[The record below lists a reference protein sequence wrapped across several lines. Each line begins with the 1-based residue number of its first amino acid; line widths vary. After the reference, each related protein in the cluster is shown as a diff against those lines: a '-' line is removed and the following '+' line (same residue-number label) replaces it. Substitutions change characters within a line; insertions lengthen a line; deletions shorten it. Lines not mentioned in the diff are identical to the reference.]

1 MKAKNDR
8 KGFSSAEELP
18 NPAESGTRVD
28 VNAEQMGVQPD
39 GGEVL
44 YELNGDQP
52 LKNDDFVVL
61 TDNIK
66 CCILRMSDLLRL
78 EAEGNYSRVY
88 WIGSSMLIRRP
99 LRDCEKRLDRSK
111 FFRARRDCIVN
122 LEHVKHTRIV
132 DLMRYVF
139 VLQDGTEVTLSRRQ
153 SLVLRKSRAL
163 SAVSIAEFGPSLPL
177 LGSFFNKFTIAAEIA
192 KMCWII

>member
-1 MKAKNDR
+1 MKAKTIR
-8 KGFSSAEELP
+8 KQASSTEEPQLSEEYGGRLI
-18 NPAESGTRVD
+18 AI
-28 VNAEQMGVQPD
+28 EQRNGVGSQP
-39 GGEVL
+39 GEVV
-44 YELNGDQP
+44 YELTGDVP
-52 LKNDDFVVL
+52 LRNDDFVVL

-99 LRDCEKRLDRSK
+99 LRDCEKRLDPSK

-153 SLVLRKSRAL
+153 SLVLRKSR
-163 SAVSIAEFGPSLPL
+163 SL
-177 LGSFFNKFTIAAEIA
+177 
-192 KMCWII
+192 

>member
-1 MKAKNDR
+1 MKAKSIR
-8 KGFSSAEELP
+8 KPVSSTDEPQEYGSRLPAIEQTNGATAETGEIVYQLT
-18 NPAESGTRVD
+18 GD
-28 VNAEQMGVQPD
+28 V
-39 GGEVL
+39 
-44 YELNGDQP
+44 P
-52 LKNDDFVVL
+52 LRNDDFVVL

-99 LRDCEKRLDRSK
+99 LRDCEKRLDPTK

-153 SLVLRKSRAL
+153 SLVLRKSR
-163 SAVSIAEFGPSLPL
+163 SL
-177 LGSFFNKFTIAAEIA
+177 
-192 KMCWII
+192 

>member
-1 MKAKNDR
+1 MRSTQEVRHALSISEGLPNNSSNSMKAK
-8 KGFSSAEELP
+8 KIQKPVKSTEKAHSSAEDGICIAAIE
-18 NPAESGTRVD
+18 ESNGRQ
-28 VNAEQMGVQPD
+28 AQP
-39 GGEVL
+39 EEAL
-44 YELNGDQP
+44 YEVAGAPP
-52 LKNDDFVVL
+52 LRTDDFVVL

-99 LRDCEKRLDRSK
+99 LRDCEKRLDRAK

-153 SLVLRKSRAL
+153 SLVLRKSR
-163 SAVSIAEFGPSLPL
+163 SL
-177 LGSFFNKFTIAAEIA
+177 
-192 KMCWII
+192 

>member
-1 MKAKNDR
+1 MKAKTLR
-8 KGFSSAEELP
+8 KAFGSAEEPHHPL
-18 NPAESGTRVD
+18 E
-28 VNAEQMGVQPD
+28 NAPQIAPTAQQNGIEAD
-39 GGEVL
+39 RGEVL
-44 YELNGDQP
+44 YELSGDEP
-52 LKNDDFVVL
+52 LGNDDFVVL

-163 SAVSIAEFGPSLPL
+163 
-177 LGSFFNKFTIAAEIA
+177 
-192 KMCWII
+192 

>member
-1 MKAKNDR
+1 MNHLPDAMKAKTIR
-8 KGFSSAEELP
+8 KQVSSTEEPPHPEEYGGRLGP
-18 NPAESGTRVD
+18 LEPANGT
-28 VNAEQMGVQPD
+28 GPQP
-39 GGEVL
+39 GEVV
-44 YELNGDQP
+44 YELTGDVP
-52 LKNDDFVVL
+52 LRNDDFVVL

-99 LRDCEKRLDRSK
+99 LRDCEKRLDPTK

-139 VLQDGTEVTLSRRQ
+139 VLEDGTEVTLSRRQ
-153 SLVLRKSRAL
+153 SLILRKSR
-163 SAVSIAEFGPSLPL
+163 SL
-177 LGSFFNKFTIAAEIA
+177 
-192 KMCWII
+192 

>member
-1 MKAKNDR
+1 MKAKNVR
-8 KGFSSAEELP
+8 KGS
-18 NPAESGTRVD
+18 EST
-28 VNAEQMGVQPD
+28 EQPD
-39 GGEVL
+39 LTADQAISTDTTAYPNGSQPDPGEVV
-44 YELNGDQP
+44 YELRGEEP

-61 TDNIK
+61 TDNVK

-99 LRDCEKRLDRSK
+99 LRECERRLDKSK

-139 VLQDGTEVTLSRRQ
+139 VLQDGSEVTLSRRQ

-163 SAVSIAEFGPSLPL
+163 
-177 LGSFFNKFTIAAEIA
+177 
-192 KMCWII
+192 

>member
-1 MKAKNDR
+1 MKAKIDR
-8 KGFSSAEELP
+8 KSFGSAEEP
-18 NPAESGTRVD
+18 SGPVENGMHLTATAQQ
-28 VNAEQMGVQPD
+28 NGVQAEP
-39 GGEVL
+39 GEVL
-44 YELNGDQP
+44 YELSGDEP
-52 LKNDDFVVL
+52 LNNDDFVVL

-99 LRDCEKRLDRSK
+99 LRDCEKRLDRTK

-163 SAVSIAEFGPSLPL
+163 
-177 LGSFFNKFTIAAEIA
+177 
-192 KMCWII
+192 

>member
-1 MKAKNDR
+1 MKVKNIR
-8 KGFSSAEELP
+8 KRVTSTEEPRLTEEYGGRLSP
-18 NPAESGTRVD
+18 LEEKNGNLGEP
-28 VNAEQMGVQPD
+28 
-39 GGEVL
+39 GEVV
-44 YELNGDQP
+44 YELAGDVA
-52 LKNDDFVVL
+52 LRNDDFVVL

-99 LRDCEKRLDRSK
+99 LRDCEKRLDSTK

-153 SLVLRKSRAL
+153 SLVLRKSR
-163 SAVSIAEFGPSLPL
+163 SL
-177 LGSFFNKFTIAAEIA
+177 
-192 KMCWII
+192 

>member
-1 MKAKNDR
+1 MKAKNVR
-8 KGFSSAEELP
+8 KGSESTEQPCRPADDGISTDTAAPP
-18 NPAESGTRVD
+18 NGIQLDP
-28 VNAEQMGVQPD
+28 
-39 GGEVL
+39 GEVV
-44 YELNGDQP
+44 YELRGEEP
-52 LKNDDFVVL
+52 LRNDDFVVL
-61 TDNIK
+61 TDNVK

-88 WIGSSMLIRRP
+88 WFGSSMLIRRP
-99 LRDCEKRLDRSK
+99 LRECERRLDKSK

-153 SLVLRKSRAL
+153 SLVLRKSR
-163 SAVSIAEFGPSLPL
+163 SL
-177 LGSFFNKFTIAAEIA
+177 
-192 KMCWII
+192 

>member
-1 MKAKNDR
+1 MKAKTLR
-8 KGFSSAEELP
+8 KAFGSAEEPHHPL
-18 NPAESGTRVD
+18 E
-28 VNAEQMGVQPD
+28 NAPQLAATAQQNGIEAD
-39 GGEVL
+39 RGEVL
-44 YELNGDQP
+44 YELSGDEP
-52 LKNDDFVVL
+52 LGNDDFVVL

-163 SAVSIAEFGPSLPL
+163 
-177 LGSFFNKFTIAAEIA
+177 
-192 KMCWII
+192 

>member
-1 MKAKNDR
+1 MKAKSIR
-8 KGFSSAEELP
+8 KPVSSTDEPQEYGSRIPAIEQTNGAIAEP
-18 NPAESGTRVD
+18 
-28 VNAEQMGVQPD
+28 
-39 GGEVL
+39 GEVIYQL
-44 YELNGDQP
+44 TGDIP
-52 LKNDDFVVL
+52 LRNDDFVVL

-99 LRDCEKRLDRSK
+99 LRDCEKRLDATK

-153 SLVLRKSRAL
+153 SLVLRKSR
-163 SAVSIAEFGPSLPL
+163 SL
-177 LGSFFNKFTIAAEIA
+177 
-192 KMCWII
+192 

>member
-1 MKAKNDR
+1 MKAKTIR
-8 KGFSSAEELP
+8 KQASSTEEPKLP
-18 NPAESGTRVD
+18 EEYGGRLSEIEPRNGAGL
-28 VNAEQMGVQPD
+28 QP
-39 GGEVL
+39 GEVV
-44 YELNGDQP
+44 YELTGDVP
-52 LKNDDFVVL
+52 LRNDDFVVL

-99 LRDCEKRLDRSK
+99 LRDCEKRLDPSK

-153 SLVLRKSRAL
+153 SLVLRKSR
-163 SAVSIAEFGPSLPL
+163 SL
-177 LGSFFNKFTIAAEIA
+177 
-192 KMCWII
+192 

>member
-8 KGFSSAEELP
+8 KGFSSTEELP

-28 VNAEQMGVQPD
+28 ANAEQTGVQPD
-39 GGEVL
+39 GGEIL

-99 LRDCEKRLDRSK
+99 LRDCEIRLDRSK

-163 SAVSIAEFGPSLPL
+163 
-177 LGSFFNKFTIAAEIA
+177 
-192 KMCWII
+192 

>member
-1 MKAKNDR
+1 MKAKNVR
-8 KGFSSAEELP
+8 KGS
-18 NPAESGTRVD
+18 EST
-28 VNAEQMGVQPD
+28 EQPD
-39 GGEVL
+39 PPADRAISTDTTAYPNGSQADPGEVV
-44 YELNGDQP
+44 YELRGEEP

-61 TDNIK
+61 TDNVK

-99 LRDCEKRLDRSK
+99 LRECERRLDKTK

-153 SLVLRKSRAL
+153 SLVLRKSR
-163 SAVSIAEFGPSLPL
+163 SL
-177 LGSFFNKFTIAAEIA
+177 
-192 KMCWII
+192 

>member
-1 MKAKNDR
+1 MKAKSIR
-8 KGFSSAEELP
+8 KPVSSTDETQEYGSRLPAIEQTNGAAAE
-18 NPAESGTRVD
+18 T
-28 VNAEQMGVQPD
+28 
-39 GGEVL
+39 GEVVYQL
-44 YELNGDQP
+44 TGDVP
-52 LKNDDFVVL
+52 LRNDDFVVL

-99 LRDCEKRLDRSK
+99 LRDCEKRLDPTK

-153 SLVLRKSRAL
+153 SLVLRKSR
-163 SAVSIAEFGPSLPL
+163 SL
-177 LGSFFNKFTIAAEIA
+177 
-192 KMCWII
+192 

>member
-1 MKAKNDR
+1 MKAKSIR
-8 KGFSSAEELP
+8 KPASSTDEPQEYGSRIAPIEQTNGATAEP
-18 NPAESGTRVD
+18 
-28 VNAEQMGVQPD
+28 
-39 GGEVL
+39 GEVV
-44 YELNGDQP
+44 YELTGDVP
-52 LKNDDFVVL
+52 LRNDDFVVL

-99 LRDCEKRLDRSK
+99 LRDCEKRLDPTK

-122 LEHVKHTRIV
+122 LEHVKHARIV
-132 DLMRYVF
+132 DLMRYLF

-153 SLVLRKSRAL
+153 SLFLRKSR
-163 SAVSIAEFGPSLPL
+163 SL
-177 LGSFFNKFTIAAEIA
+177 
-192 KMCWII
+192 

>member
-1 MKAKNDR
+1 MKAKSIR
-8 KGFSSAEELP
+8 KPVTSAEESQEYGTRLP
-18 NPAESGTRVD
+18 VVDQTNGAPAE
-28 VNAEQMGVQPD
+28 P
-39 GGEVL
+39 GEVI
-44 YELNGDQP
+44 YELTGDVP
-52 LKNDDFVVL
+52 LRNDDFVVL

-99 LRDCEKRLDRSK
+99 LRDCEKRLDPTK

-153 SLVLRKSRAL
+153 SLALRKSR
-163 SAVSIAEFGPSLPL
+163 SL
-177 LGSFFNKFTIAAEIA
+177 
-192 KMCWII
+192 

>member
-1 MKAKNDR
+1 MKAKSIR
-8 KGFSSAEELP
+8 KPVSSTEEAQEYGSRIQPIEQTNGITAEP
-18 NPAESGTRVD
+18 
-28 VNAEQMGVQPD
+28 
-39 GGEVL
+39 GEVVYQL
-44 YELNGDQP
+44 TGDVP
-52 LKNDDFVVL
+52 LRNDDFVVL

-99 LRDCEKRLDRSK
+99 LRDCEKRLDPTK

-153 SLVLRKSRAL
+153 SLVLRKSR
-163 SAVSIAEFGPSLPL
+163 SL
-177 LGSFFNKFTIAAEIA
+177 
-192 KMCWII
+192 

>member
-1 MKAKNDR
+1 MKAKNVR
-8 KGFSSAEELP
+8 KSLGSLEEPPHLAQSVIRISTTTQE
-18 NPAESGTRVD
+18 NG
-28 VNAEQMGVQPD
+28 EQAD
-39 GGEVL
+39 AGEVL
-44 YELNGDQP
+44 YEHSGDEP

-61 TDNIK
+61 TDNVK

-99 LRDCEKRLDRSK
+99 LRDCEKRLDKSK

-139 VLQDGTEVTLSRRQ
+139 VMEDGTEVTLSRRQ

-163 SAVSIAEFGPSLPL
+163 
-177 LGSFFNKFTIAAEIA
+177 
-192 KMCWII
+192 

>member
-1 MKAKNDR
+1 MKAKIVR
-8 KGFSSAEELP
+8 KAFGSAEEP
-18 NPAESGTRVD
+18 HHPVEKGPYIAETAQQNGIEADR
-28 VNAEQMGVQPD
+28 
-39 GGEVL
+39 GEVL
-44 YELNGDQP
+44 YELSGDQP
-52 LKNDDFVVL
+52 LGNDDFVVL

-78 EAEGNYSRVY
+78 EAEGNYTRVY

-139 VLQDGTEVTLSRRQ
+139 VLEDGTEVTLSRRQ

-163 SAVSIAEFGPSLPL
+163 
-177 LGSFFNKFTIAAEIA
+177 
-192 KMCWII
+192 

>member
-1 MKAKNDR
+1 MKAKTIR
-8 KGFSSAEELP
+8 KPATSTEEPQLP
-18 NPAESGTRVD
+18 EDYGGRLSPIEPRNGAD
-28 VNAEQMGVQPD
+28 LQP
-39 GGEVL
+39 GEVV
-44 YELNGDQP
+44 YELTGDVP
-52 LKNDDFVVL
+52 LRNDDFVVL

-99 LRDCEKRLDRSK
+99 LRDCEKRLDPTK

-153 SLVLRKSRAL
+153 SLVLRKSR
-163 SAVSIAEFGPSLPL
+163 SL
-177 LGSFFNKFTIAAEIA
+177 
-192 KMCWII
+192 

>member
-1 MKAKNDR
+1 MKAKSIP
-8 KGFSSAEELP
+8 KPVSSTDEPQEYGSRIAAIDQT
-18 NPAESGTRVD
+18 NGATAD
-28 VNAEQMGVQPD
+28 T
-39 GGEVL
+39 GEVVYQL
-44 YELNGDQP
+44 TGDIP
-52 LKNDDFVVL
+52 LRNDDFVVL

-99 LRDCEKRLDRSK
+99 LRDCEKRLDPTK

-153 SLVLRKSRAL
+153 SLVLRKSR
-163 SAVSIAEFGPSLPL
+163 SL
-177 LGSFFNKFTIAAEIA
+177 
-192 KMCWII
+192 

>member
-8 KGFSSAEELP
+8 KGFSSTEELP

-39 GGEVL
+39 GGEIL

-163 SAVSIAEFGPSLPL
+163 
-177 LGSFFNKFTIAAEIA
+177 
-192 KMCWII
+192 

>member
-1 MKAKNDR
+1 MKAKNVR
-8 KGFSSAEELP
+8 KGFGSAVEPHDPVE
-18 NPAESGTRVD
+18 NGMHITATAQQNGTQAD
-28 VNAEQMGVQPD
+28 S
-39 GGEVL
+39 GEVL
-44 YELNGDQP
+44 YELSGDEP
-52 LKNDDFVVL
+52 LSNDDFVVL

-163 SAVSIAEFGPSLPL
+163 
-177 LGSFFNKFTIAAEIA
+177 
-192 KMCWII
+192 

>member
-1 MKAKNDR
+1 MKAKIVR
-8 KGFSSAEELP
+8 KAFGSAEEP
-18 NPAESGTRVD
+18 HHPVEKGPHIAEAAQQNGIEADR
-28 VNAEQMGVQPD
+28 
-39 GGEVL
+39 GEVL
-44 YELNGDQP
+44 YELSGDQP
-52 LKNDDFVVL
+52 LGNDDFVVL

-139 VLQDGTEVTLSRRQ
+139 VLEDGTEVTLSRRQ

-163 SAVSIAEFGPSLPL
+163 
-177 LGSFFNKFTIAAEIA
+177 
-192 KMCWII
+192 

>member
-1 MKAKNDR
+1 MVSTYGIRVLPSNSSNAMKAKNIR
-8 KGFSSAEELP
+8 KRVSSTEELHHP
-18 NPAESGTRVD
+18 VENGVRVSATAQKDANQAE
-28 VNAEQMGVQPD
+28 P
-39 GGEVL
+39 GEVV
-44 YELNGDQP
+44 YELSGDAP
-52 LKNDDFVVL
+52 LNNDDFVVL
-61 TDNIK
+61 TDNIN

-78 EAEGNYSRVY
+78 EAEGNYSRVF
-88 WIGSSMLIRRP
+88 WMGSSMLIRRP

-163 SAVSIAEFGPSLPL
+163 
-177 LGSFFNKFTIAAEIA
+177 
-192 KMCWII
+192 

>member
-1 MKAKNDR
+1 MKAKTIR
-8 KGFSSAEELP
+8 KQARSTEERQLP
-18 NPAESGTRVD
+18 EEYGGRLSEIEPRNGADP
-28 VNAEQMGVQPD
+28 QP
-39 GGEVL
+39 GEVV
-44 YELNGDQP
+44 YELTGDIP
-52 LKNDDFVVL
+52 LRNDDFVVL

-99 LRDCEKRLDRSK
+99 LRDCEKRLDQSK

-153 SLVLRKSRAL
+153 SLVLRKSR
-163 SAVSIAEFGPSLPL
+163 SL
-177 LGSFFNKFTIAAEIA
+177 
-192 KMCWII
+192 

>member
-1 MKAKNDR
+1 LTLPIGFYNAMKAKNDR
-8 KGFSSAEELP
+8 KGFSSTEELP

-28 VNAEQMGVQPD
+28 VNAEQTGVQPD

-52 LKNDDFVVL
+52 LKNDEFVVL

-163 SAVSIAEFGPSLPL
+163 
-177 LGSFFNKFTIAAEIA
+177 
-192 KMCWII
+192 

>member
-1 MKAKNDR
+1 MKAKSIR
-8 KGFSSAEELP
+8 KPVSSTDEPQEHGIRIPAVEQT
-18 NPAESGTRVD
+18 NGATAESGEVVYQLTGD
-28 VNAEQMGVQPD
+28 V
-39 GGEVL
+39 
-44 YELNGDQP
+44 P
-52 LKNDDFVVL
+52 LRNDDFVVL

-99 LRDCEKRLDRSK
+99 LRDCEKRLDPTK

-153 SLVLRKSRAL
+153 SLVLRKSR
-163 SAVSIAEFGPSLPL
+163 SL
-177 LGSFFNKFTIAAEIA
+177 
-192 KMCWII
+192 

>member
-8 KGFSSAEELP
+8 KGFSSTEELP

-163 SAVSIAEFGPSLPL
+163 
-177 LGSFFNKFTIAAEIA
+177 
-192 KMCWII
+192 

>member
-1 MKAKNDR
+1 MKAKNILKR
-8 KGFSSAEELP
+8 VNEEP
-18 NPAESGTRVD
+18 H
-28 VNAEQMGVQPD
+28 QD
-39 GGEVL
+39 GE
-44 YELNGDQP
+44 NGDSLEITEQQNGNQAPPETFSPADEP
-52 LKNDDFVVL
+52 LRNDDFVVL
-61 TDNIK
+61 TDNVK

-139 VLQDGTEVTLSRRQ
+139 VLQDGSEVTLSRRQ
-153 SLVLRKSRAL
+153 SLVLRKSR
-163 SAVSIAEFGPSLPL
+163 SL
-177 LGSFFNKFTIAAEIA
+177 
-192 KMCWII
+192 

>member
-1 MKAKNDR
+1 MKAKNVR
-8 KGFSSAEELP
+8 KGLGSVEEP
-18 NPAESGTRVD
+18 PPPAESGIRITTTTQQNGDQAD
-28 VNAEQMGVQPD
+28 V
-39 GGEVL
+39 GEVL
-44 YELNGDQP
+44 YELSGDEP

-61 TDNIK
+61 TDNVK

-99 LRDCEKRLDRSK
+99 LRDCEKRLDKSK

-163 SAVSIAEFGPSLPL
+163 
-177 LGSFFNKFTIAAEIA
+177 
-192 KMCWII
+192 

>member
-1 MKAKNDR
+1 
-8 KGFSSAEELP
+8 
-18 NPAESGTRVD
+18 
-28 VNAEQMGVQPD
+28 MGVQPD
-39 GGEVL
+39 GGEIL

-139 VLQDGTEVTLSRRQ
+139 LYSRTAPR
-153 SLVLRKSRAL
+153 
-163 SAVSIAEFGPSLPL
+163 
-177 LGSFFNKFTIAAEIA
+177 
-192 KMCWII
+192 

>member
-1 MKAKNDR
+1 MRAKNIR
-8 KGFSSAEELP
+8 KIFGSEEEPADPVENRMQTNTTTTAHQNGSSQ
-18 NPAESGTRVD
+18 VD
-28 VNAEQMGVQPD
+28 S
-39 GGEVL
+39 GEVL
-44 YELNGDQP
+44 YELTGDQP
-52 LKNDDFVVL
+52 LNNDDFVVL

-163 SAVSIAEFGPSLPL
+163 
-177 LGSFFNKFTIAAEIA
+177 
-192 KMCWII
+192 

>member
-1 MKAKNDR
+1 MKEKNIR
-8 KGFSSAEELP
+8 KRVSSEEANFPGETGILVEPIERQNGIQAEP
-18 NPAESGTRVD
+18 
-28 VNAEQMGVQPD
+28 
-39 GGEVL
+39 GEVL
-44 YELNGDQP
+44 YELADDVP
-52 LKNDDFVVL
+52 LRNDDFVVL

-66 CCILRMSDLLRL
+66 CSILRMSDLLRL

-99 LRDCEKRLDRSK
+99 PRDCEKRLDKSK

-153 SLVLRKSRAL
+153 SLVLRKSR
-163 SAVSIAEFGPSLPL
+163 SL
-177 LGSFFNKFTIAAEIA
+177 
-192 KMCWII
+192 

>member
-1 MKAKNDR
+1 MKAKNVR
-8 KGFSSAEELP
+8 KGFGSAEEP
-18 NPAESGTRVD
+18 HRSVESGTRNSAD
-28 VNAEQMGVQPD
+28 APQNGNQAD
-39 GGEVL
+39 SGEVL
-44 YELNGDQP
+44 YELTGDEP
-52 LKNDDFVVL
+52 LNNDDFVVL

-163 SAVSIAEFGPSLPL
+163 
-177 LGSFFNKFTIAAEIA
+177 
-192 KMCWII
+192 